1 MTSTDFPAEASAAQV
16 ATAAID
22 VRRYVNDEIA
32 RVAARLDPEHSARFA
47 CLCECGTLACRAVVS
62 LTLAEFA
69 ASAPG
74 SVVSHP

>member
-16 ATAAID
+16 ATAAIE

-32 RVAARLDPEHSARFA
+32 RVAAPLDPEHSAEFTF
-47 CLCECGTLACRAVVS
+47 LCECGTLACRAVVR

-69 ASAPG
+69 ESAAG
-74 SVVSHP
+74 SVVAHP